1 MKTEGGTE
9 GRRGGRRSEELGAE
23 ERLNGNWTIEYKQIF
38 GFDSVVAS
46 VGCCVHLFV
55 DFCCCLFIEF
65 FCFPIPHLC
74 FSTPR
79 NAAITASSSTNN
91 RAAVVF
97 YLR

>member
-46 VGCCVHLFV
+46 VGCCVHL
-55 DFCCCLFIEF
+55 
-65 FCFPIPHLC
+65 LC
-74 FSTPR
+74 
-79 NAAITASSSTNN
+79 
-91 RAAVVF
+91 
-97 YLR
+97 